1 MVEIRIECNGDVSQ
15 STLEE
20 FFEQEMRQRLLKDFK
35 NLKYAH
41 IYFPDGMLDPYAS
54 DPYKEHDLTYN
65 FWAEEIKQS
74 EK

>member
-35 NLKYAH
+35 NLKYAN

-54 DPYKEHDLTYN
+54 DAYKEHDLTYN
-65 FWAEEIKQS
+65 FWAEEIK
-74 EK
+74 K